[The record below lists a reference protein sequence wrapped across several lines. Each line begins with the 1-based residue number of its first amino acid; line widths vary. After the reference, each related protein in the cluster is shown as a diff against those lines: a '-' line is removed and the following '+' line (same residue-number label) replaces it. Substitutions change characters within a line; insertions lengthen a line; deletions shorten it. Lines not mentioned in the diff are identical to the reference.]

1 MKNLTLNIMIFSLCI
16 LLSSCSEKEDN
27 KLIGQIVGSVAGAYL
42 GSKLGDGTVGN
53 LTTVLGG
60 TVGFLIGGKIVDILD
75 SEEQSDLNNA
85 INETLTVNP
94 NNVSNK
100 WDCHRFVTQNLSLS

>member
-42 GSKLGDGTVGN
+42 GWWK
-53 LTTVLGG
+53 
-60 TVGFLIGGKIVDILD
+60 
-75 SEEQSDLNNA
+75 
-85 INETLTVNP
+85 
-94 NNVSNK
+94 
-100 WDCHRFVTQNLSLS
+100 